1 MKRNRSAGDWKSLVM
16 IGSMGKEGFLFPGPP
31 RPKDL
36 PVFFP
41 LSLITASWVGLFTV
55 QQYSAAKHGVLG
67 LMRSLDTFA
76 ESDDIRTA
84 CIHPW
89 FTGKAPLPLLI
100 LIIIVVA
107 SDTNIIDW
115 KSKAL
120 SVGMPMTP
128 VERVAG
134 AMFRAAT
141 DPDRAT
147 SGCPWMLPD
156 DGPVLLL
163 KKEVL
168 NEGVYEML
176 NKRISRIIRYR
187 MDSSNPPP
195 NDAGRNTDCTNF

>member
-1 MKRNRSAGDWKSLVM
+1 
-16 IGSMGKEGFLFPGPP
+16 
-31 RPKDL
+31 
-36 PVFFP
+36 
-41 LSLITASWVGLFTV
+41 
-55 QQYSAAKHGVLG
+55 
-67 LMRSLDTFA
+67 MRSLDPFA

-89 FTGKAPLPLLI
+89 FTGKLFPRSPYPDFFPVI
-100 LIIIVVA
+100 VIITIIFIIIC

-115 KSKAL
+115 KSRAL
-120 SVGMPMTP
+120 TVGMPMTP

-134 AMFRAAT
+134 AIFRAAT

-168 NEGVYEML
+168 DEGVYEML
-176 NKRISRIIRYR
+176 NKRVSRIVR
-187 MDSSNPPP
+187 
-195 NDAGRNTDCTNF
+195 

>member
-1 MKRNRSAGDWKSLVM
+1 
-16 IGSMGKEGFLFPGPP
+16 
-31 RPKDL
+31 
-36 PVFFP
+36 
-41 LSLITASWVGLFTV
+41 
-55 QQYSAAKHGVLG
+55 
-67 LMRSLDTFA
+67 MRSLDPFA

-89 FTGKAPLPLLI
+89 FTGKRFPRSPYPDFSPVI
-100 LIIIVVA
+100 VIITIIIIVIC

-115 KSKAL
+115 KSRAL
-120 SVGMPMTP
+120 TVGMPMTP

-134 AMFRAAT
+134 AIFRAAT

-168 NEGVYEML
+168 DEGVYEML
-176 NKRISRIIRYR
+176 NKRVSRIVR
-187 MDSSNPPP
+187 
-195 NDAGRNTDCTNF
+195 